1 MVSVNQN
8 LFPDQEQLTDFM
20 DNDMKGTYPSTV
32 HDWMVAIRRP
42 VPYRV
47 GNAKLHIKP
56 RFLAYAAI
64 FAGAVL
70 ILVVMFLPNPSNL
83 AINCP
88 RDNFHSNRFYN
99 SIYPLSKPILTEAG
113 LKYRI
118 AIIADLDTQSFRKS
132 NTWISYMKLG
142 NLTISD
148 DFTKISVEFES
159 KMLTLSSTLSQ
170 GGRGMELSELVTYN
184 GNLYTVDDRTGVVYL
199 IKNNNVI
206 PWVVLTDGNGESNKG
221 FKSEWACVKDE
232 NLYVGSLG
240 KEWTS
245 TTGVVKN
252 LNPQWIKVI
261 NKDGAVKHIDWHEN
275 YNALRKKTRTM
286 LPGYLIHE
294 SAVWSTIH
302 RRWFFL
308 PRRLSR
314 ESYDENAD
322 ERRATNILIS
332 CDEKFSQIQI
342 RYIQPLNPT
351 HGYSSFKFVPGT
363 HDTVIIA
370 LKSEEDNGNIASYIQ
385 SFNINGN
392 VLLAETKI
400 GNQKFEGIEF
410 I

>member
-1 MVSVNQN
+1 MLSVNQN
-8 LFPDQEQLTDFM
+8 SFSDQEEHINFM
-20 DNDMKGTYPSTV
+20 DYDMKGSYPSTV
-32 HDWMVAIRRP
+32 HDWMIAIRRP

-70 ILVVMFLPNPSNL
+70 ILVLLFLPNSSTLP
-83 AINCP
+83 INCP
-88 RDNFHSNRFYN
+88 SNNLHSNRLYN
-99 SIYPLSKPILTEAG
+99 SVYPLSKPEATKNG

-118 AIIADLDTQSFRKS
+118 AIIADLDTSSYRKP

-142 NLTISD
+142 NLTISND
-148 DFTKISVEFES
+148 LSKVSVQFETNS
-159 KMLTLSSTLSQ
+159 LTLSSTLSQ

-184 GNLYTVDDRTGVVYL
+184 GNLLTVDDRTGVVYM
-199 IKNNNVI
+199 IKDNNI
-206 PWVVLTDGNGESNKG
+206 YPWVVLTDGNGLSKKG
-221 FKSEWACVKDE
+221 FKSEWACVKDGH
-232 NLYVGSLG
+232 LYVGSLG
-240 KEWTS
+240 KEWTT
-245 TTGVVKN
+245 TTGVVQN
-252 LNPQWIKVI
+252 LNPQWIKII
-261 NKDGAVKHIDWHEN
+261 NMDGAVKHIDWHEN
-275 YNALRKKTRTM
+275 YNTLRKKTNTL

-294 SAVWSTIH
+294 SAVWSNIH
-302 RRWFFL
+302 QRWFFL

-314 ESYDENAD
+314 EAYNEVTD

-332 CDEKFSQIQI
+332 CDENFSRIKIKYI
-342 RYIQPLNPT
+342 RPLNLT

-363 HDTVIIA
+363 RDTVIIA

-385 SFNINGN
+385 SFDINGN
-392 VLLAETKI
+392 ILIPETKI